1 MNPNFSL
8 ALFNSTN
15 SNKNSAIPKFSV
27 SLSLPAP
34 VVSLSNH
41 GKPH

>member
-15 SNKNSAIPKFSV
+15 SNKKIAQSQNSLCLSASV
-27 SLSLPAP
+27 A
-34 VVSLSNH
+34 NH
-41 GKPH
+41 TE

>member
-15 SNKNSAIPKFSV
+15 SNKIAQSQNSLCLSASV
-27 SLSLPAP
+27 A
-34 VVSLSNH
+34 NH
-41 GKPH
+41 TE